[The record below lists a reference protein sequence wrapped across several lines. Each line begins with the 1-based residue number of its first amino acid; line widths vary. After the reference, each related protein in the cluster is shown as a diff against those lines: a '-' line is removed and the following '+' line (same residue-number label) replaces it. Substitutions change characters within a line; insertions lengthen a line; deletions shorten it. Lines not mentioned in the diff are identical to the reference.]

1 MKDVRCR
8 LGDRIRVL
16 RKELKLSQ
24 EALAL
29 KAGLDRT
36 YVASIESG
44 TRNVSILNIERLA
57 SSLNI
62 SLAEFFGTEEFS
74 QVPSVTTLSKVAEKS
89 SKKYKWFIHI
99 SIWKNL
105 INITK
110 NSQLKHFIVKCSNLR
125 VFIFVILEYL
135 VVLAEICFLVNL
147 I

>member
-8 LGDRIRVL
+8 LGDRLRYL

-44 TRNVSILNIERLA
+44 ARNVSILNIERLA

-62 SLAEFFGTEEFS
+62 SLTDFFDTEEFA
-74 QVPSVTTLSKVAEKS
+74 QIPSVTTLNKVAEKS
-89 SKKYKWFIHI
+89 SKRYK
-99 SIWKNL
+99 
-105 INITK
+105 
-110 NSQLKHFIVKCSNLR
+110 
-125 VFIFVILEYL
+125 
-135 VVLAEICFLVNL
+135 
-147 I
+147 

>member
-57 SSLNI
+57 SSLNV
-62 SLAEFFGTEEFS
+62 SLTEFFNCEEF
-74 QVPSVTTLSKVAEKS
+74 VHIPTVATLNKVAEKPP
-89 SKKYKWFIHI
+89 KKYK
-99 SIWKNL
+99 
-105 INITK
+105 
-110 NSQLKHFIVKCSNLR
+110 
-125 VFIFVILEYL
+125 
-135 VVLAEICFLVNL
+135 
-147 I
+147 